1 MKRFNS
7 KQEINNLDKIY
18 FIGIG
23 GIGVSA
29 LAFWCIEKKINVFG
43 YDREK
48 NDITEKLQSMGANI
62 FYSYDLEGSNKKDSQ
77 HTKILKSFT
86 KTPKSIVVFSSAIK
100 INHPLR
106 VFFND
111 NKTFMIKRS
120 EFLGII
126 AREYD
131 VIAISGT
138 HGKTTIS
145 TMLTHILKVD
155 L

>member
-7 KQEINNLDKIY
+7 KKEINNLDKIY

-62 FYSYDLEGSNKKDSQ
+62 FYSYD
-77 HTKILKSFT
+77 
-86 KTPKSIVVFSSAIK
+86 V
-100 INHPLR
+100 
-106 VFFND
+106 
-111 NKTFMIKRS
+111 
-120 EFLGII
+120 
-126 AREYD
+126 
-131 VIAISGT
+131 
-138 HGKTTIS
+138 
-145 TMLTHILKVD
+145 
-155 L
+155 